1 MIKFTDLK
9 KARLVKLVDDK
20 HPGKT
25 TYQLVLVMTSI
36 MTVDDLD
43 MQSDSSTRK
52 VAADLIRT
60 LWSKL
65 GEFDD
70 EDFESRKKLLV
81 EIKQQLLTLPV
92 KGAEL
97 APLLNRLQDAILLTR
112 PSPDDQADIM
122 LLVIS
127 YIRKIK

>member
-20 HPGKT
+20 EPGKT